1 MVLRL
6 LVPLLIA
13 VPLAAQ
19 TPDVANPSPADLEAG
34 QTIFRTQCARCH
46 GAGGTGGI
54 GPSFTHPKLRRAAT
68 DEDIVNIV
76 LNGISGTAMIGFW
89 NLSADEARQV
99 AGYVRS
105 LGKLPPEV
113 IPGDPA
119 RGRTLYQER
128 GQCGRC
134 HMLAGQGAGWAPD
147 LSDVGLRLNAGPLRQ
162 SLIDPGALQ
171 PPSPL
176 PAAHGPYPGFLVVR
190 IVTQAGRE
198 YRGSRV
204 NEDDFTIQIRDGTGK
219 FLSFD
224 KARIRT
230 LEKFPG
236 QSPMP
241 SFKDVFTDSQLDD
254 LVAYLASQKGDQ

>member
-1 MVLRL
+1 MVRRL
-6 LVPLLIA
+6 LASLLLA
-13 VPLAAQ
+13 APLAAQ

-68 DEDIVNIV
+68 DDDVVNIV
-76 LNGISGTAMIGFW
+76 LNGIPGTAMIGFW

-105 LGKLPPEV
+105 LGKLPPEE
-113 IPGDPA
+113 IAGDAA
-119 RGRTLYQER
+119 RGLTLYQER

-134 HMLAGQGAGWAPD
+134 HVLAGQGAGWAPD
-147 LSDVGLRLNAGPLRQ
+147 LTDVGLRLSTKLLRQ
-162 SLIDPGALQ
+162 SLVDPGALQ

-176 PAAHGPYPGFLVVR
+176 PAAHGPYSGFLVVR
-190 IVTQAGRE
+190 VVTRSAHE
-198 YRGSRV
+198 YRGHRI
-204 NEDDFTIQIRDGTGK
+204 NEDDFTIQIRDESGK
-219 FLSFD
+219 IRSFD
-224 KARIRT
+224 KATLRV

-236 QSPMP
+236 RSPMP
-241 SFKDVFTDSQLDD
+241 SYQTVFSDSQLDD
-254 LVAYLASQKGDQ
+254 LVAFLASQKGGQ